1 MHGEVHCA
9 LHQEAPSC
17 IHDLHGGFVKAAAP
31 WQDSAAVNKV
41 LGQLWKS
48 LTPAEQLSY
57 FQESERLSRIHATR
71 YPDWTYRDNYDK
83 RESDFQRKSS
93 DRSVQYISVF
103 LVHINLSKAYYV
115 ALKFCLY
122 KNNV

>member
-1 MHGEVHCA
+1 MHGEVHRA

-48 LTPAEQLSY
+48 LTPAELLSY

-71 YPDWTYRDNYDK
+71 YPDWTYRDNYCKKQK
-83 RESDFQRKSS
+83 RKWGSAAT
-93 DRSVQYISVF
+93 SVNHLTGKYSISQYF
-103 LVHINLSKAYYV
+103 
-115 ALKFCLY
+115 
-122 KNNV
+122 